1 MECHHGRMLVSF
13 MTLPVTAAFVGQHT
27 PASFISKNIAF
38 WVAFC
43 ATISERKLQIP
54 KAPTR
59 RPYVIPR

>member
-38 WVAFC
+38 
-43 ATISERKLQIP
+43 
-54 KAPTR
+54 
-59 RPYVIPR
+59 